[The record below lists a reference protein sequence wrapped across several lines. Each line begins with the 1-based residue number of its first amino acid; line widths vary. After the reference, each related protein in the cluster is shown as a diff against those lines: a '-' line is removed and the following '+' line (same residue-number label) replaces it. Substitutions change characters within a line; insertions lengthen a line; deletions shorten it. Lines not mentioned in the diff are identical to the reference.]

1 MVDCRSET
9 PLAPGQ
15 QEVERHTARMLNI
28 KPLAPRLSDQAFT
41 KAIDD
46 DKRSTASGQSAKA
59 LSPALFF
66 DSATSKSAAEIGEA
80 AGTGDYPKFD
90 KIWDY
95 WLAVSNPNASK
106 LSDHDI
112 CVVHPKHMLD
122 DSGQKWF
129 HTLEQLEIHLQKRS
143 QQARPKTR
151 RPAQNRLAIR

>member
-15 QEVERHTARMLNI
+15 EEVDRHNARMLNI

-46 DKRSTASGQSAKA
+46 YKRSAASGQSVKA

-66 DSATSKSAAEIGEA
+66 DSTTAKPVAQIGETER
-80 AGTGDYPKFD
+80 TGDYPKLD
-90 KIWDY
+90 KSWDY
-95 WLAVSNPNASK
+95 WLSASNPNASK

-122 DSGQKWF
+122 YSGQKWF
-129 HTLEQLEIHLQKRS
+129 HTLDR
-143 QQARPKTR
+143 A
-151 RPAQNRLAIR
+151 A